1 MLNCTPQIGFFSEI
15 SKEKNKMHIESNLKT
30 FTQFNLIRMLVT
42 MLLIL
47 SCATNSSAS
56 NIDDQNIA
64 LLDKTAKAFA
74 AVVKKAIP
82 AVVFVRVEKT
92 VERDGAA
99 SPFQPQDPSDFFND
113 PFFERFFGPHF
124 RPRQRMPKKFQQRGQ
139 GSGFIIDK
147 DGYILI
153 NNHVVGDADLIKVKL
168 ADGREFEAKVIGT
181 DPQSDVA
188 VIKIDATD
196 LPILRLGDSDKL
208 EVGEWVIAIGNPFG
222 LSETVTVGVVSAKG
236 RSRIGINDYEDF
248 IQTDAAI
255 NPGNSGGP
263 LVNIHGE
270 AIGMNTAIF
279 SRSGGYM
286 GIGFA
291 IPINMAKAI
300 KDQLLEKGKVTR
312 GWFGVVIQDID
323 EELAK
328 SFGLK
333 KTEGVLV
340 AEVSEGSPAEKAGL
354 KQGDIILRLN
364 GKKVNNVGKL
374 RNKIALTSP
383 GTKVDIDVLREN
395 KHKTLKVT
403 IGEQPAGKTMG
414 MAQHK
419 ILGKLGLVVQDL
431 TAELAKQFGYR
442 DGQGV
447 LVAEVEQGSPAVRV
461 GIRPGHLIEEVNR
474 KRVHNMDEFVKAL
487 AQSKQTKSVLFRIR
501 DGEFSRYVAI
511 RID

>member
-1 MLNCTPQIGFFSEI
+1 
-15 SKEKNKMHIESNLKT
+15 MHIESNLKI
-30 FTQFNLIRMLVT
+30 FTQFNLIRILVT
-42 MLLIL
+42 ILLIL
-47 SCATNSSAS
+47 SCTTNSSAS

-74 AVVKKAIP
+74 AVVKKAMP
-82 AVVFVRVEKT
+82 AVVFVQVEKT
-92 VERDGAA
+92 VERGGAA
-99 SPFQPQDPSDFFND
+99 SPFQFQDPSDFFND
-113 PFFERFFGPHF
+113 PFFKRFFGPQF
-124 RPRQRMPKKFQQRGQ
+124 QPKQRTPKKFHQRGQ
-139 GSGFIIDK
+139 GSGFIINK

-168 ADGREFEAKVIGT
+168 SDGREFKAKVIGT

-222 LSETVTVGVVSAKG
+222 LSQTVTVGVVSAKG

-270 AIGMNTAIF
+270 AVGMNTAIF

-291 IPINMAKAI
+291 IPINMAKSI
-300 KDQLLEKGKVTR
+300 VDQLLEKGKVTR
-312 GWFGVVIQDID
+312 GWLGVVIQDID

-333 KTEGVLV
+333 KTKGVLV

-364 GKKVNNVGKL
+364 GKKVDDMGEL

-383 GTKVDIDVLREN
+383 GTKVEMEVLREN
-395 KHKTLKVT
+395 KHKTLQVT
-403 IGEQPAGKTMG
+403 IGEQPVGKTIG
-414 MAQHK
+414 TAQHK

-431 TAELAKQFGYR
+431 TAELAEQFGYR

-447 LVAEVEQGSPAVRV
+447 LVAEVEQGSPAARE

-501 DGEFSRYVAI
+501 DSEFSRYVAI
-511 RID
+511 HID

>member
-1 MLNCTPQIGFFSEI
+1 MN
-15 SKEKNKMHIESNLKT
+15 KEKNRMHLKSNIKT
-30 FTQFNLIRMLVT
+30 IIQFKLIRMLLTVLFT
-42 MLLIL
+42 LN
-47 SCATNSSAS
+47 CAINSFAS
-56 NIDDQNIA
+56 DIDDQNIA

-74 AVVKKAIP
+74 AVVKKAMP
-82 AVVFVRVEKT
+82 AVVFVQVEKT
-92 VERDGAA
+92 VERSGTL
-99 SPFQPQDPSDFFND
+99 SPFQDPSDLFND

-124 RPRQRMPKKFQQRGQ
+124 QPRPRTPKKFNQRGQ
-139 GSGFIIDK
+139 GSGFIINK

-153 NNHVVGDADLIKVKL
+153 NNHVVGDADIIRVKL
-168 ADGREFEAKVIGT
+168 ADGREFKARVIGT

-196 LPILRLGDSDKL
+196 LPVLSLGDSDKL
-208 EVGEWVIAIGNPFG
+208 DVGEWVIAIGNPFG
-222 LSETVTVGVVSAKG
+222 LSQTVTVGVVSAKG

-270 AIGMNTAIF
+270 AVGMNTAIF

-300 KDQLLEKGKVTR
+300 VNQLLEKGKVTR
-312 GWFGVVIQDID
+312 GWLGVIIQDID
-323 EELAK
+323 KELAK
-328 SFGLK
+328 SFGLE

-354 KQGDIILRLN
+354 KQGDIILSLN
-364 GKKVNNVGKL
+364 GKKVEKLGEL
-374 RNKIALTSP
+374 RNKIAMTSP
-383 GTKVDIDVLREN
+383 GTKVKMEVLRDN
-395 KHKTLKVT
+395 KHKTLQVT
-403 IGEQPAGKTMG
+403 VGEQPIGRKTMA
-414 MAQHK
+414 MAQNR
-419 ILGKLGLVVQDL
+419 ILEKLGLVVQDL
-431 TAELAKQFGYR
+431 TPELAEQLGYR
-442 DGQGV
+442 EFQGV
-447 LVAEVEQGSPAVRV
+447 LVAEVEQGSPAARV
-461 GIRPGHLIEEVNR
+461 GIRSGHLIEEVNR
-474 KRVHNMDEFVKAL
+474 KRVHSMDDFLEVL
-487 AQSKQTKSVLFRIR
+487 AQSEQAKSVLFRIR

>member
-1 MLNCTPQIGFFSEI
+1 MLLT
-15 SKEKNKMHIESNLKT
+15 
-30 FTQFNLIRMLVT
+30 V
-42 MLLIL
+42 LLIL
-47 SCATNSSAS
+47 NCAINSFAS
-56 NIDDQNIA
+56 DIDDQNIA

-74 AVVKKAIP
+74 AVVKKAMP
-82 AVVFVRVEKT
+82 AVVFVQVEKT
-92 VERDGAA
+92 VERSGTL
-99 SPFQPQDPSDFFND
+99 SPFQGPSDLFSD

-124 RPRQRMPKKFQQRGQ
+124 QPRPRTPKKFNQRGQ
-139 GSGFIIDK
+139 GSGFIINK

-153 NNHVVGDADLIKVKL
+153 NNHVVGDADIIRVKL
-168 ADGREFEAKVIGT
+168 ADGREFKARVIGT

-196 LPILRLGDSDKL
+196 LPVLSLGDSDKL
-208 EVGEWVIAIGNPFG
+208 DVGEWVIAIGNPFG
-222 LSETVTVGVVSAKG
+222 LSQTVTVGVVSAKG

-300 KDQLLEKGKVTR
+300 VKQLLEKGKVTR
-312 GWFGVVIQDID
+312 GWLGVIIQDID
-323 EELAK
+323 KELAK

-354 KQGDIILRLN
+354 KQGDIILGLN
-364 GKKVNNVGKL
+364 GKKVEKLGEL
-374 RNKIALTSP
+374 RNKIAMTSP
-383 GTKVDIDVLREN
+383 GTKVKMEVLRDN
-395 KHKTLKVT
+395 KHKTLQVT
-403 IGEQPAGKTMG
+403 IGEQPIGRKTMA
-414 MAQHK
+414 MAQNR
-419 ILGKLGLVVQDL
+419 ILEKLGLVVQDL
-431 TAELAKQFGYR
+431 TPELAERLGYR
-442 DGQGV
+442 EFQGV
-447 LVAEVEQGSPAVRV
+447 LVAEVEQGSPAARV
-461 GIRPGHLIEEVNR
+461 GIRSGHLIEEVNR
-474 KRVHNMDEFVKAL
+474 KRVHSMDDFLEVL
-487 AQSKQTKSVLFRIR
+487 AQSEQAKSVLFRIR

>member
-1 MLNCTPQIGFFSEI
+1 MYP
-15 SKEKNKMHIESNLKT
+15 ESNLKT
-30 FTQFNLIRMLVT
+30 FVQFNLVRMLAAI
-42 MLLIL
+42 LLVL
-47 SCATNSSAS
+47 SCAANSFAS
-56 NIDDQNIA
+56 DIDDQNIA
-64 LLDKTAKAFA
+64 LLDRTAKAFA
-74 AVVKKAIP
+74 AVVKKAVP

-92 VERDGAA
+92 VESRGTA
-99 SPFQPQDPSDFFND
+99 SPFQFQEPFDFFND

-124 RPRQRMPKKFQQRGQ
+124 QPRRRMPRKFRQRGQ
-139 GSGFIIDK
+139 GSGFIISK

-168 ADGREFEAKVIGT
+168 SDGREFKAKVIGT

-188 VIKIDATD
+188 VIKIDATN
-196 LPILRLGDSDKL
+196 LPVLRLGDSDKL

-222 LSETVTVGVVSAKG
+222 LSQTVTVGVVSAKG

-270 AIGMNTAIF
+270 AVGMNTAIF

-300 KDQLLEKGKVTR
+300 KDQLLKKGKVTR
-312 GWFGVVIQDID
+312 GWLGVVIQDID

-328 SFGLK
+328 SFGLE
-333 KTEGVLV
+333 KTEGVLI

-364 GKKVNNVGKL
+364 GKKVDDLGEL
-374 RNKIALTSP
+374 RNKIALTAP
-383 GTKVDIDVLREN
+383 GTKVKLEVLREN
-395 KHKTLKVT
+395 KRRTIQVT
-403 IGEQPAGKTMG
+403 IGEQPAGRTIG
-414 MAQHK
+414 MAQHE
-419 ILGKLGLVVQDL
+419 ILGKIGLVVQDL
-431 TAELAKQFGYR
+431 TEELAKQFGYR
-442 DGQGV
+442 ESQGV
-447 LVAEVEQGSPAVRV
+447 LVAEVEPGSPAARV

-474 KRVHNMDEFVKAL
+474 KRVHNMDEFVRAL
-487 AQSKQTKSVLFRIR
+487 AQSKKTKSVLFRVR

-511 RID
+511 RIE

>member
-168 ADGREFEAKVIGT
+168 ASAYTPPGR
-181 DPQSDVA
+181 
-188 VIKIDATD
+188 
-196 LPILRLGDSDKL
+196 
-208 EVGEWVIAIGNPFG
+208 FG
-222 LSETVTVGVVSAKG
+222 QA
-236 RSRIGINDYEDF
+236 
-248 IQTDAAI
+248 
-255 NPGNSGGP
+255 
-263 LVNIHGE
+263 
-270 AIGMNTAIF
+270 
-279 SRSGGYM
+279 
-286 GIGFA
+286 
-291 IPINMAKAI
+291 
-300 KDQLLEKGKVTR
+300 
-312 GWFGVVIQDID
+312 
-323 EELAK
+323 
-328 SFGLK
+328 
-333 KTEGVLV
+333 
-340 AEVSEGSPAEKAGL
+340 
-354 KQGDIILRLN
+354 
-364 GKKVNNVGKL
+364 
-374 RNKIALTSP
+374 
-383 GTKVDIDVLREN
+383 
-395 KHKTLKVT
+395 
-403 IGEQPAGKTMG
+403 
-414 MAQHK
+414 
-419 ILGKLGLVVQDL
+419 
-431 TAELAKQFGYR
+431 
-442 DGQGV
+442 
-447 LVAEVEQGSPAVRV
+447 
-461 GIRPGHLIEEVNR
+461 
-474 KRVHNMDEFVKAL
+474 
-487 AQSKQTKSVLFRIR
+487 
-501 DGEFSRYVAI
+501 
-511 RID
+511 

>member
-1 MLNCTPQIGFFSEI
+1 MYP
-15 SKEKNKMHIESNLKT
+15 ESNLKT
-30 FTQFNLIRMLVT
+30 FVQFNLVRMLAAI
-42 MLLIL
+42 LLVL
-47 SCATNSSAS
+47 SCAANSFAS
-56 NIDDQNIA
+56 DIDDQNIA
-64 LLDKTAKAFA
+64 LLDRTAKAFA
-74 AVVKKAIP
+74 AVVKKAVP

-92 VERDGAA
+92 VESRGTA
-99 SPFQPQDPSDFFND
+99 SPFQFQDPFDFFND

-124 RPRQRMPKKFQQRGQ
+124 QPRRRMPRKFQQRGQ
-139 GSGFIIDK
+139 GSGFIISK

-168 ADGREFEAKVIGT
+168 SDGREFKAKVIGT

-188 VIKIDATD
+188 VIKIDATN
-196 LPILRLGDSDKL
+196 LPVLRLGDSDKL

-222 LSETVTVGVVSAKG
+222 LSQTVTVGVVSAKG

-270 AIGMNTAIF
+270 AVGMNTAIF

-300 KDQLLEKGKVTR
+300 KDQLLKKGKVTR
-312 GWFGVVIQDID
+312 GWLGVVIQDID

-328 SFGLK
+328 SFGLE
-333 KTEGVLV
+333 KTEGVLI

-364 GKKVNNVGKL
+364 GKKVDDLGEL
-374 RNKIALTSP
+374 RNKIALTAP
-383 GTKVDIDVLREN
+383 GTKVKLEVLREN
-395 KHKTLKVT
+395 KRRTIQVT
-403 IGEQPAGKTMG
+403 IGEQPAGRAIG
-414 MAQHK
+414 MAQHE
-419 ILGKLGLVVQDL
+419 ILGKIGLVVQDL
-431 TAELAKQFGYR
+431 TEELAKQFGYR
-442 DGQGV
+442 ESQGV
-447 LVAEVEQGSPAVRV
+447 LVAEVEPGSPAARV

-474 KRVHNMDEFVKAL
+474 RRVHNMDEFVRAL
-487 AQSKQTKSVLFRIR
+487 AQSKKTKSVLFRVR

-511 RID
+511 RIE

>member
-1 MLNCTPQIGFFSEI
+1 MYP
-15 SKEKNKMHIESNLKT
+15 ESNLKT
-30 FTQFNLIRMLVT
+30 FVQFNLVRMLAAI
-42 MLLIL
+42 LLVL
-47 SCATNSSAS
+47 SCAANSFAS
-56 NIDDQNIA
+56 DIDDQNIA
-64 LLDKTAKAFA
+64 LLDRTAKAFA
-74 AVVKKAIP
+74 AVVKKAVP

-92 VERDGAA
+92 VESRGTA
-99 SPFQPQDPSDFFND
+99 SPFQFQDPFDFFND

-124 RPRQRMPKKFQQRGQ
+124 QPRRRMPRKFRQRGQ
-139 GSGFIIDK
+139 GSGFIISK

-168 ADGREFEAKVIGT
+168 SDGREFKAKVIGT

-188 VIKIDATD
+188 VIKIDATN
-196 LPILRLGDSDKL
+196 LPVLRLGDSDKL

-222 LSETVTVGVVSAKG
+222 LSQTVTVGVVSAKG

-270 AIGMNTAIF
+270 AVGMNTAIF

-300 KDQLLEKGKVTR
+300 KDQLLKKGKVTR
-312 GWFGVVIQDID
+312 GWLGVVIQDID

-328 SFGLK
+328 SFGLE
-333 KTEGVLV
+333 KTEGVLI

-364 GKKVNNVGKL
+364 GKKVDDLGEL
-374 RNKIALTSP
+374 RNKIALTAP
-383 GTKVDIDVLREN
+383 GTKVKLEVLREN
-395 KHKTLKVT
+395 KRRTIQVT
-403 IGEQPAGKTMG
+403 IGEQPAGKAIG
-414 MAQHK
+414 MAQHE
-419 ILGKLGLVVQDL
+419 ILGKIGLVVQDL
-431 TAELAKQFGYR
+431 TEELAKQFGYR
-442 DGQGV
+442 ESQGV
-447 LVAEVEQGSPAVRV
+447 LVAEVEPGSPAARV

-474 KRVHNMDEFVKAL
+474 KRVHNMDEFVRAL
-487 AQSKQTKSVLFRIR
+487 AQSKKTKSVLFRVR

-511 RID
+511 RIE

>member
-1 MLNCTPQIGFFSEI
+1 
-15 SKEKNKMHIESNLKT
+15 MHPESSLKT
-30 FTQFNLIRMLVT
+30 FAQFNLIRMLVA
-42 MLLIL
+42 MLLVL
-47 SCATNSSAS
+47 SCATNSFAS

-64 LLDKTAKAFA
+64 LLDRTAKAFA
-74 AVVKKAIP
+74 AVVKKAVP

-92 VERDGAA
+92 VERGGAA
-99 SPFQPQDPSDFFND
+99 SSFQFQDPFDFFND
-113 PFFERFFGPHF
+113 PFFEHFFGPHF
-124 RPRQRMPKKFQQRGQ
+124 RQRQRMPRKFHQRGQ
-139 GSGFIIDK
+139 GSGFIISE

-168 ADGREFEAKVIGT
+168 ADGREFKAKVVGA

-196 LPILRLGDSDKL
+196 LPVLRLGDSDKL

-222 LSETVTVGVVSAKG
+222 LSHTVTVGVVSAKG

-270 AIGMNTAIF
+270 AVGMNTAIF

-291 IPINMAKAI
+291 IPINMARAI

-312 GWFGVVIQDID
+312 GWLGVVVQDID
-323 EELAK
+323 EELAR
-328 SFGLK
+328 SFGLE
-333 KTEGVLV
+333 KTEGVLI

-354 KQGDIILRLN
+354 KQGDIILRVN
-364 GKKVNNVGKL
+364 GKKVDDPGEL

-383 GTKVDIDVLREN
+383 GAKVKMEVLREN
-395 KHKTLKVT
+395 KCKILQVT
-403 IGEQPAGKTMG
+403 IGEQPAGKAMG

-431 TAELAKQFGYR
+431 TKDLAEQFGYQE
-442 DGQGV
+442 GQGV
-447 LVAEVEQGSPAVRV
+447 LVAEVEPGSPASRV
-461 GIRPGHLIEEVNR
+461 SIRPGHLIEEVNR
-474 KRVHNMDEFVKAL
+474 KRVHNMDEFVRAL
-487 AQSKQTKSVLFRIR
+487 AQSKQTKRVLFRVR
-501 DGEFSRYVAI
+501 DGEFSHYVAI
-511 RID
+511 RIE

>member
-1 MLNCTPQIGFFSEI
+1 
-15 SKEKNKMHIESNLKT
+15 MHLKSNIKT
-30 FTQFNLIRMLVT
+30 IIQFKLIRMLLTVLFT
-42 MLLIL
+42 LN
-47 SCATNSSAS
+47 CAINSFAS
-56 NIDDQNIA
+56 DIDDQNIA

-74 AVVKKAIP
+74 AVVKKAMP
-82 AVVFVRVEKT
+82 AVVFVQVEKT
-92 VERDGAA
+92 VERSGTL
-99 SPFQPQDPSDFFND
+99 SPFQDPSDLFND

-124 RPRQRMPKKFQQRGQ
+124 QPRPRTPKKFNQRGQ
-139 GSGFIIDK
+139 GSGFIINK

-153 NNHVVGDADLIKVKL
+153 NNHVVGDADIIRVKL
-168 ADGREFEAKVIGT
+168 ADGREFKARVIGT

-196 LPILRLGDSDKL
+196 LPVLSLGDSDKL
-208 EVGEWVIAIGNPFG
+208 DVGEWVIAIGNPFG
-222 LSETVTVGVVSAKG
+222 LSQTVTVGVVSAKG

-270 AIGMNTAIF
+270 AVGMNTAIF

-300 KDQLLEKGKVTR
+300 VNQLLEKGKVTR
-312 GWFGVVIQDID
+312 GWLGVIIQDID
-323 EELAK
+323 KELAK
-328 SFGLK
+328 SFGLE

-354 KQGDIILRLN
+354 KQGDIILSLN
-364 GKKVNNVGKL
+364 GKKVEKLGEL
-374 RNKIALTSP
+374 RNKIAMTSP
-383 GTKVDIDVLREN
+383 GTKVKMEVLRDN
-395 KHKTLKVT
+395 KHKTLQVT
-403 IGEQPAGKTMG
+403 VGEQPIGRKTMA
-414 MAQHK
+414 MAQNR
-419 ILGKLGLVVQDL
+419 ILEKLGLVVQDL
-431 TAELAKQFGYR
+431 TPELAEQLGYR
-442 DGQGV
+442 EFQGV
-447 LVAEVEQGSPAVRV
+447 LVAEVEQGSPAARV
-461 GIRPGHLIEEVNR
+461 GIRSGHLIEEVNR
-474 KRVHNMDEFVKAL
+474 KRVHSMDDFLEVL
-487 AQSKQTKSVLFRIR
+487 AQSEQAKSVLFRIR

>member
-1 MLNCTPQIGFFSEI
+1 MYP
-15 SKEKNKMHIESNLKT
+15 ESNLKT
-30 FTQFNLIRMLVT
+30 FVQFNLVRMLAAI
-42 MLLIL
+42 LLVL
-47 SCATNSSAS
+47 SCAANSFAS
-56 NIDDQNIA
+56 DIDDQNIA
-64 LLDKTAKAFA
+64 LLDRTAKAFA
-74 AVVKKAIP
+74 AVVKKAVP

-92 VERDGAA
+92 VESRGTA
-99 SPFQPQDPSDFFND
+99 SPFQFQEPFDFFND

-124 RPRQRMPKKFQQRGQ
+124 QPRRRMPRKFRQRGQ
-139 GSGFIIDK
+139 GSGFIISK

-168 ADGREFEAKVIGT
+168 SDGREFKAKVIGT

-188 VIKIDATD
+188 VIKIDATN
-196 LPILRLGDSDKL
+196 LPVLRLGDSDKL

-222 LSETVTVGVVSAKG
+222 LSQTVTVGVVSAKG

-270 AIGMNTAIF
+270 AVGMNTAIF

-300 KDQLLEKGKVTR
+300 KDQLLKKGKVTR
-312 GWFGVVIQDID
+312 GWLGVVIQDID

-328 SFGLK
+328 SFGLE
-333 KTEGVLV
+333 KTEGVLI

-364 GKKVNNVGKL
+364 GKKVDDLGEL
-374 RNKIALTSP
+374 RNKIALTAP
-383 GTKVDIDVLREN
+383 GTKVKLEVLREN
-395 KHKTLKVT
+395 KRRTIQVT
-403 IGEQPAGKTMG
+403 IGEQPAGKAIG
-414 MAQHK
+414 MAQHE
-419 ILGKLGLVVQDL
+419 ILGKIGLVVQDL
-431 TAELAKQFGYR
+431 TEELAKQFGYR
-442 DGQGV
+442 ESQGV
-447 LVAEVEQGSPAVRV
+447 LVAEVEPGSPAARV

-474 KRVHNMDEFVKAL
+474 KRVHNMDEFVRAL
-487 AQSKQTKSVLFRIR
+487 AQSKKTKSVLFRVR

-511 RID
+511 RIE

>member
-1 MLNCTPQIGFFSEI
+1 MYP
-15 SKEKNKMHIESNLKT
+15 ESNLKT
-30 FTQFNLIRMLVT
+30 FVQFNLVRMLAAI
-42 MLLIL
+42 LLVL
-47 SCATNSSAS
+47 SCTANSFAS
-56 NIDDQNIA
+56 DIDDQNIA
-64 LLDKTAKAFA
+64 LLDRTAKAFA
-74 AVVKKAIP
+74 AVVKKAVP

-92 VERDGAA
+92 VESRGTA
-99 SPFQPQDPSDFFND
+99 SPFQFQEPFDFFND

-124 RPRQRMPKKFQQRGQ
+124 QPRRRMPRKFRQRGQ
-139 GSGFIIDK
+139 GSGFIISK

-168 ADGREFEAKVIGT
+168 SDGREFKAKVIGT

-188 VIKIDATD
+188 VIKIDATN
-196 LPILRLGDSDKL
+196 LPVLRLGDSDKL

-222 LSETVTVGVVSAKG
+222 LSQTVTVGVVSAKG

-270 AIGMNTAIF
+270 AVGMNTAIF

-300 KDQLLEKGKVTR
+300 KDQLLKKGKVTR
-312 GWFGVVIQDID
+312 GWLGVVIQDID

-328 SFGLK
+328 SFGLE
-333 KTEGVLV
+333 KTEGVLI

-364 GKKVNNVGKL
+364 GKKVDDLGEL
-374 RNKIALTSP
+374 RNKIALTAP
-383 GTKVDIDVLREN
+383 GTKVKLEVLREN
-395 KHKTLKVT
+395 KRRTIQVT
-403 IGEQPAGKTMG
+403 IGEQPAGRAIG
-414 MAQHK
+414 MAQHE
-419 ILGKLGLVVQDL
+419 ILGKIGLVVQDL
-431 TAELAKQFGYR
+431 TEELAKQFGYR
-442 DGQGV
+442 ESQGV
-447 LVAEVEQGSPAVRV
+447 LVAEVEPGSPAARV

-474 KRVHNMDEFVKAL
+474 KRVHNMDEFVRAL
-487 AQSKQTKSVLFRIR
+487 AQSKKTKSVLFRVR

-511 RID
+511 RIE